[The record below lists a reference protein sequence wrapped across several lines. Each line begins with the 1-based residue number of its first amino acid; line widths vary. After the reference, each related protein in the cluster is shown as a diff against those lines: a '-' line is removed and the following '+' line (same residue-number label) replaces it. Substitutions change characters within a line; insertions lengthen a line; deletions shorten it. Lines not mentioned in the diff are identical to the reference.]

1 VAYVTHG
8 LKIHP
13 EYYKAVVTGKKT
25 FEIRKN
31 DRDYHVGDKLF
42 LNEFDPI
49 KQEFSG
55 RRTRV
60 IVTYLTDYAQVDN
73 YVVMGFEIEGS
84 VYFKSDLDDMNY
96 CPLKI

>member
-1 VAYVTHG
+1 MAYFTHD

-49 KQEFSG
+49 KEEYTG

-60 IVTYLTDYAQVDN
+60 IVTYLTNYAQIDN

-84 VYFKSDLDDMNY
+84 VYFKVDLENMDY
-96 CPLKI
+96 CPVKQ

>member
-1 VAYVTHG
+1 MTHG

-13 EYYKAVVTGKKT
+13 EYFEAVITGKKT

-31 DRDYHVGDKLF
+31 DKDYHVGDKLF

-49 KQEFSG
+49 NQKYTG

-60 IVTYLTDYAQVDN
+60 IVTYITGYAQVDN
-73 YVVMGFEIEGS
+73 YVVMGIKIETAA
-84 VYFKSDLDDMNY
+84 
-96 CPLKI
+96 